1 MNRFFC
7 KIELSIH
14 LIQQNNLKF
23 EPKHLDQMNEFF
35 DPTIKRKKYSY
46 IFLAI
51 FLFYFFSGFIFFVL
65 KNTLIVSLK

>member
-35 DPTIKRKKYSY
+35 DPTIKKKK
-46 IFLAI
+46 IFLYVLAI
-51 FLFYFFSGFIFFVL
+51 FFILIFFRVYIFCP
-65 KNTLIVSLK
+65 KKHTNSKS

>member
-1 MNRFFC
+1 MNNFFC

-35 DPTIKRKKYSY
+35 DPTIKKKKNIL
-46 IFLAI
+46 IF
-51 FLFYFFSGFIFFVL
+51 FGHFFYFNFFQGL
-65 KNTLIVSLK
+65 YFLS